1 MQQDVPKPEANTG
14 PFALTPEEYRLME
27 HGVFVTKSKPGDIV
41 QSNYHKW
48 HVIWEQDRRFT
59 LAGGPPDDIYRAVSL
74 SLPLAIAYKALP
86 PSIPYDGYVLGMP
99 LKTGVTTAFASGT
112 VLWVEA

>member
-27 HGVFVTKSKPGDIV
+27 HGIFVTKSKPLEAV

-59 LAGGPPDDIYRAVSL
+59 LVGGPADVFYRAVSL
-74 SLPLAIAYKALP
+74 SLPLAIAYKILP
-86 PSIPYDGYVLGMP
+86 ASIPYAGYVLGMQ
-99 LKTGVTTAFASGT
+99 LKTGIMTAFASGT
-112 VLWVEA
+112 VNWVEA